1 VPFRACLI
9 LASLALGIVLCPAP
23 ARAED
28 PCDEFAR
35 LRDRYIQQVRP
46 LEIEA
51 GLAWWEASTT
61 GSEAAYSRREQ
72 ADNAMAALH
81 ADRAVFARLRA
92 LRRTGAVADPV
103 MKRELEV
110 MYRTFLPFQADSRLT
125 RRIIAREAEVDRIFN
140 THRSQVRDQRL
151 SENDVRRIL
160 SGTTDPEEARMAWLG
175 YMEVGRKVAGPL
187 KDLVGLRNQVAR
199 KLGYGNYFQMKLD
212 LQEFD
217 EQELL
222 ALFDDLDTLT
232 REPFRQ
238 LKAEID
244 ARMAERFKVRPDRLR
259 PWLLGDLFFQEAP
272 ESAAFS
278 MDDLYADEDPVKLS
292 QAHYA
297 SFGMEVGDILGRS
310 DLYEREGKSPHAF
323 QVCIDRDQDIR
334 VLANVRPNA
343 SWMDTVHH
351 ELGHGLYDQSI
362 RPDVPYLLHTA
373 SHMLTTEG
381 VAMLF
386 GELTRNREF
395 LEKVVQ
401 VPSDRLEPASRAAW
415 ETLRAERL
423 VFSRWTQVMFRF
435 EKALYEN
442 PDQDL
447 NRLWWALKQKY
458 QLQEPPED
466 LTGHDYGA
474 KMHVVGAPVY
484 YHNYMLGDLFA
495 AQVQTHAARQVL
507 GVEDP
512 LQTSFYGRPE
522 VGRFFRE
529 EVFGPGNLYDWRE
542 LTRRITGQPLSPKA
556 FAELYVNRAPETS
569 RDGGD

>member
-1 VPFRACLI
+1 MPFRACLI
-9 LASLALGIVLCPAP
+9 LASLALGIVLCPGP
-23 ARAED
+23 ARAEC
-28 PCDEFAR
+28 PRDEFVR

-46 LEIEA
+46 LELEA

-81 ADRAVFARLRA
+81 ADRTVFARLRA
-92 LRRTGAVADPV
+92 LRRSGALTDAV
-103 MKRELEV
+103 MKRELDV
-110 MYRTFLPFQADSRLT
+110 MYRTFLPFQADAGLT

-140 THRSQVRDQRL
+140 THRSLVGNQRL
-151 SENDVRRIL
+151 TENDVRKIL
-160 SGTTDPEEARMAWLG
+160 SRTTDPEEARQAWLG

-199 KLGYGNYFQMKLD
+199 KLGYRNYFQMKLD

-217 EQELL
+217 ESELL
-222 ALFDDLDTLT
+222 KLFDDLDTLT
-232 REPFRQ
+232 REPFRR
-238 LKAEID
+238 LKADID
-244 ARMAERFKVRPDRLR
+244 AHMAERFKVGRDDLR

-272 ESAAFS
+272 ELSDFS
-278 MDDLYADEDPVKLS
+278 LDGLFQERDPVKLS

-297 SFGMEVGDILGRS
+297 SFGMEVGDILARS

-323 QVCIDRDQDIR
+323 QVCIDRNQDIR

-351 ELGHGLYDQSI
+351 ELGHGLYDQYI
-362 RPDVPYLLHTA
+362 RQDVPYLLHTA

-386 GELTRNREF
+386 GELTRNQEF
-395 LEKVVQ
+395 LEKVVKVPAGQ
-401 VPSDRLEPASRAAW
+401 VETASRAAW
-415 ETLRAERL
+415 ENLRAERL

-447 NRLWWALKQKY
+447 NQLWWALKKKY
-458 QLQEPPED
+458 QLQDPPAD

-495 AQVQTHAARQVL
+495 SQVYAHAARRVL
-507 GVEDP
+507 GVKDP

-522 VGRFFRE
+522 AGRFFRE
-529 EVFGPGNLYDWRE
+529 EVFGPGNLYNWRE
-542 LTRRITGQPLSPKA
+542 LTRRITGEPLSPKA
-556 FAELYVNRAPETS
+556 FAELYVNPAPRAAQ
-569 RDGGD
+569 GGK